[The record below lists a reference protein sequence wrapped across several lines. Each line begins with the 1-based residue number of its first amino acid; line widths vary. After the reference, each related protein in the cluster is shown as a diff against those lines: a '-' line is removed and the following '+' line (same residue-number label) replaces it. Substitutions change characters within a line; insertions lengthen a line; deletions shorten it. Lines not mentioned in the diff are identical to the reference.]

1 MIEVRSSYVVAATDI
16 KEAIALWREGRE
28 RIWPQ
33 LEWNGRLQQM
43 LHGHCQQSLLVWSS
57 VWPSLGAWEEGMRR
71 TLELTDYRA
80 WSAELNRLRRHGGE
94 REVFTPFGN
103 VTPLDET
110 PGSVEVRSSYL
121 VRVSEIPTVKALMIE
136 AQRDVW
142 PALDWGGQ
150 NQQML
155 HGKAS
160 QSCFTWT
167 STWASLAAWE
177 SAMSR
182 TSDHADFQAW
192 YPRFLAA
199 VDIGST
205 REVFRNL

>member
-1 MIEVRSSYVVAATDI
+1 MIEIRSSYVVAASDI
-16 KEAIALWREGRE
+16 NVAIALWREGRE

-33 LEWNGRLQQM
+33 LGWDGRLQQM

-57 VWPSLGAWEEGMRR
+57 SWPSLGAWEEGMHR
-71 TLELTDYRA
+71 TLDLSDYRA
-80 WSAELNRLRRHGGE
+80 WSAELNRLRRYGGE
-94 REVFTPFGN
+94 REVFTVLGD
-103 VTPLDET
+103 VTPLDGT

-121 VRVSEIPTVKALMIE
+121 ARVSEVQTVKALMIE

-142 PALDWGGQ
+142 PALEWGGQ

-167 STWASLAAWE
+167 STWPSLGAWE
-177 SAMSR
+177 AAMGR
-182 TSDHADFQAW
+182 TKHHAGFQAW
-192 YPRFLAA
+192 YPRFLEA
-199 VDIGST
+199 VDVGST